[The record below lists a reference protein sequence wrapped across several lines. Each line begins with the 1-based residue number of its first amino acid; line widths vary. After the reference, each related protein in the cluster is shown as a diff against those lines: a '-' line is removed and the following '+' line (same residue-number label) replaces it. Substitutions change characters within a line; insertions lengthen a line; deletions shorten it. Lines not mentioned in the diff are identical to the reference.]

1 MDEFTTPQIAR
12 MFDVTDQTVKAWS
25 AEFAAYLSPTA
36 IPDKGRKRRF
46 TRTDVEVF
54 ALVAEQ
60 RKRAQSFEEIHA
72 ALRANQRGDVPAIAD
87 ELAVVNPATR
97 IVALKNQ
104 VEALQMQIVHL
115 QAGKSEAEGQVKLLK
130 DQLADKERQI
140 RELVE
145 ENARLKIGRPTD
157 EKR

>member
-1 MDEFTTPQIAR
+1 

-25 AEFAAYLSPTA
+25 AEFAPYLSPTA

-60 RKRAQSFEEIHA
+60 RHRAQSFEEIHA

-87 ELAVVNPATR
+87 ELAVVNPATM
-97 IVALKNQ
+97 IVTLKNQ
-104 VEALQMQIVHL
+104 VQALQMQIVHL

-130 DQLADKERQI
+130 EQLTDKERQV
-140 RELVE
+140 RELLE
-145 ENARLKIGRPTD
+145 ETARLKAA
-157 EKR
+157 EKDKKER